1 MANPVDELLK
11 HAGLLDFL
19 RGSGERFMKGVTAH
33 KDGPSGF
40 AGALGAQLPGSVAA
54 GAVAGAGLGL
64 AKGFGM
70 LHERLTKTRDFKA
83 MLQANPAL
91 HEYDAGH
98 TQMVYNS
105 LRSLAPSLAKDPL
118 VAGSF
123 VHGMLNHPGASGPMI
138 PPATA
143 KMLVD
148 TQRNMEGRSMMQQM
162 MEAAGKAGPLKARPE
177 PRLVPPIHREQ
188 EGYDEHSTDTELPGG
203 GKQRDTTRNIHYK

>member
-11 HAGLLDFL
+11 HAGFF
-19 RGSGERFMKGVTAH
+19 GNAAKNFMGGVTADP
-33 KDGPSGF
+33 KGASGF
-40 AGALGAQLPGSVAA
+40 AGAMGAQLPGSVAA
-54 GAVAGAGLGL
+54 GAVAGVGLGL

-177 PRLVPPIHREQ
+177 PKPLMPPHPVQ
-188 EGYDEHSTDTELPGG
+188 EGYDEQSTEREDAQGRKTRTTH
-203 GKQRDTTRNIHYK
+203 RDFRYKP